1 MTISLGKTPDD
12 PRVIRKTFNTVAS
25 FSGSLKN
32 DSSIITPTV
41 RIAGNVG
48 SVAGCNYMHIPEF
61 GRYYFITNIVSIAN
75 NLYEVSGKVDVLKSN
90 ADDILASKALAY
102 RSSGNYDLYLDDS
115 NFKLHANPNIRTTSF
130 PSGFDFTNSSFLL
143 FAAG

>member
-32 DSSIITPTV
+32 DSSIIYPTV

-75 NLYEVSGKVDVLKSN
+75 NLAVYSLLSNNTLIVSPSTQSENFTVS
-90 ADDILASKALAY
+90 LA
-102 RSSGNYDLYLDDS
+102 
-115 NFKLHANPNIRTTSF
+115 
-130 PSGFDFTNSSFLL
+130 
-143 FAAG
+143 

>member
-12 PRVIRKTFNTVAS
+12 PRKINKAFNSVAS
-25 FSGSLKN
+25 YSGSLKN
-32 DSSIITPTV
+32 DSSIIRPTI
-41 RIAGNVG
+41 RIAGNIG

-61 GRYYFITNIVSIAN
+61 GRYYFITDIVSIAN
-75 NLYEVSGKVDVLKSN
+75 NLFEVSGKVDVLKSN
-90 ADDILASKALAY
+90 ADDILKSPALAY

-115 NFKLHANPNIRTTSF
+115 NFKLHANPVIRTTSF
-130 PSGFDFTNSSFLL
+130 PSGFDFSNSSYLL